1 MGLTP
6 PSPTPNRQ
14 LAILQGNWQVEQR
27 WVAKRVDQ
35 PWFRGVVALAAKV
48 SRRAPIDIGSPAL
61 YLSDGQA
68 LCHGL
73 VRISQKGDHH
83 YGDAKEA

>member
-1 MGLTP
+1 MGRKESQPAL
-6 PSPTPNRQ
+6 
-14 LAILQGNWQVEQR
+14 VQR
-27 WVAKRVDQ
+27 
-35 PWFRGVVALAAKV
+35 VVALA
-48 SRRAPIDIGSPAL
+48 SGRTPIDIGSPAL

-83 YGDAKEA
+83 YGDAKEERLGR

>member
-1 MGLTP
+1 M
-6 PSPTPNRQ
+6 PNWT
-14 LAILQGNWQVEQR
+14 LLQKNWQIEQRVEGQR
-27 WVAKRVDQ
+27 WVAERVDQ
-35 PWFRGVVALAAKV
+35 PWFRVEALAPEA
-48 SRRAPIDIGSPAL
+48 SGRAPIDIGSPAL